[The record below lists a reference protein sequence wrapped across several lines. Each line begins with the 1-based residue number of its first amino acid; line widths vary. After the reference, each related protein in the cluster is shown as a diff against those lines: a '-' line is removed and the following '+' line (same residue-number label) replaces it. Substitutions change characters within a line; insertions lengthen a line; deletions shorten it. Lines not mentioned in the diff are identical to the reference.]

1 MSLKG
6 SSEGASFTHFVD
18 DEDASNNPKSLN
30 EAHLCSDW
38 LLWKAA
44 MDKEINT
51 LEKANTWSTVQHP
64 ANKNI
69 IGSKWVFCI
78 KCKADGS
85 IDKYKAHLVA
95 WGFSQIYGINYF
107 DTYSPVTKMASIWT
121 ILAMAT
127 HYD

>member
-1 MSLKG
+1 VD
-6 SSEGASFTHFVD
+6 SEGASSTHFIDD
-18 DEDASNNPKSLN
+18 DEDFIFHSEFDTLILATAQDASDDPKSLN
-30 EAHLCSDW
+30 EAHLHSDW

-44 MDKEINT
+44 MDKEIDT

-85 IDKYKAHLVA
+85 VDKYKAHLVA
-95 WGFSQIYGINYF
+95 QGFS
-107 DTYSPVTKMASIWT
+107 
-121 ILAMAT
+121 
-127 HYD
+127 